1 MSDLAGKH
9 VEDYPVQSIV
19 DIEKHICAKF
29 KHFGPSRSG
38 DIEESVGD
46 KFSDARRSQDA
57 GGASE

>member
-46 KFSDARRSQDA
+46 KFSDARRS
-57 GGASE
+57 